1 MPKIKFSAKKI
12 QSLKAQAKS
21 IEYFEVDRKRGDGA
35 FGIRVSPK
43 GLKTWFLMYT
53 LGVKVKRFALGTY
66 PDLPLSDA
74 RKRANDTMSAI
85 NDGEDPQQGKT
96 DYKSAPTMSDLWME
110 YQKALAR
117 RTKPKAPSNV
127 REEIR
132 KWQVEIEPVI
142 GSLKVQDVKRCHISK
157 LLNNIADRSPTVA
170 NRTFALLQIVFKVGL
185 DLGWLSVHPMY
196 MMSKPGGSEAPRKRI
211 LSDDEIRVLWP
222 VFSEVSASQGDI
234 FKLQLLTA
242 ARSGEL
248 MRMKWDD
255 IENGIWI
262 QRDTKTG
269 NDFLVPLS
277 PQALEIVSARLQV
290 SPWVFPSRTG
300 HAKYTSS
307 TRNRIQQKTSIT
319 GWTNHDL
326 RRTARTIMSRLQ
338 IKQHVR
344 ERVLNHSQ
352 GGIVGVYDQY
362 DYLNE
367 KADALDK
374 LGREI
379 YRILGI
385 STNVANIIELRRAS

>member
-1 MPKIKFSAKKI
+1 
-12 QSLKAQAKS
+12 
-21 IEYFEVDRKRGDGA
+21 
-35 FGIRVSPK
+35 
-43 GLKTWFLMYT
+43 MYT
-53 LGVKVKRFALGTY
+53 LKAKVKRFTLGTY

-74 RKRANDTMSAI
+74 RKKAHETISAI
-85 NDGEDPQQGKT
+85 HDGEDPQQGKS
-96 DYKSAPTMSDLWME
+96 DYKVAPTMSDLWAE
-110 YQKALAR
+110 YQLSLRR
-117 RTKPKAPSNV
+117 RTKPKAVSNV
-127 REEIR
+127 REECR
-132 KWQVEIEPVI
+132 KWEVEIKPVI
-142 GSLKVQDVKRCHISK
+142 GNHKVQDIKRSHISK

-185 DLGWLSVHPMY
+185 DLGWMSVHPMY
-196 MMSKPGGSEAPRKRI
+196 MMSKPGGSEVPRKRI
-211 LSDDEIRVLWP
+211 LSDNEIRVLWS
-222 VFSEVSASQGDI
+222 VFSELSANQGDI

-255 IENGIWI
+255 IEDGIWV

-277 PQALEIVSARLQV
+277 SQALEIISARIQV
-290 SPWVFPSRTG
+290 CEWVFPSRSG
-300 HAKYTSS
+300 HAKCTSS
-307 TRNRIQQKTSIT
+307 TRNWIKQKTSIT

-352 GGIVGVYDQY
+352 GGIAGVYDQY

-367 KADALDK
+367 KSDALDK

-379 YRILGI
+379 DKILGI
-385 STNVANIIELRRAS
+385 DVQPAKIITMRKQA